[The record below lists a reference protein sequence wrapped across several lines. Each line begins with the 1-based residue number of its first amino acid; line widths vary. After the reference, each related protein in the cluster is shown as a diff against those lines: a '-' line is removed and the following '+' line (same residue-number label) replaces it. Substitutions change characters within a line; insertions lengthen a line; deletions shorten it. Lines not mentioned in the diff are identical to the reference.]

1 MSRDK
6 LEKFMRD
13 HRDEFDEFEPDP
25 ALFEG
30 VKTRPPVLQM
40 ARWNSV
46 LWKAA
51 AVVAIFVGSY
61 FFHDWMSKKPV
72 QPQMA
77 TEMNRTDETSEI
89 VKVLIEAEA
98 FYSAQIE
105 SRREEFY
112 HLAQGNARLKKEID
126 YELVELDS
134 IYADLKRD
142 LKDNASNQAVI
153 EAMIQNYRIKL
164 DILEDVLEQLQQ
176 AKQRKQKKEGANEVE
191 L

>member
-6 LEKFMRD
+6 LEKFIHD

-25 ALFEG
+25 ALFAG
-30 VKTRPPVLQM
+30 VKTRPPVVNM
-40 ARWNSV
+40 VRWNSV

-61 FFHDWMSKKPV
+61 FFHDWMSQYPHR
-72 QPQMA
+72 QQTA
-77 TEMNRTDETSEI
+77 TVSQSDESSEI
-89 VKVLIEAEA
+89 VRVLIEAEA
-98 FYSAQIE
+98 YYSAQIE
-105 SRREEFY
+105 TRREEFY
-112 HLAQGNARLKKEID
+112 HLAEGNIRLKKEID

-142 LKDNASNQAVI
+142 LKDNAANQAVI
-153 EAMIQNYRIKL
+153 EAMIQNYRVKL
-164 DILEDVLEQLQQ
+164 DILENVLNQLQQ
-176 AKQRKQKKEGANEVE
+176 ARDRKQKKEEANEVE